1 MDSILKKVSEGDTRK
16 KIQLLT
22 LVPQSCSHRTIAH
35 FIGVLGYTVSESREL
50 FRKSGILGYIE
61 YKIPRHKNSEIN
73 RLAKNDRESRHSHAL
88 LIRQN

>member
-61 YKIPRHKNSEIN
+61 YKY
-73 RLAKNDRESRHSHAL
+73 LV
-88 LIRQN
+88 IRIQRSIGLQKMIEKVGIVMRS